1 MKKVVKKF
9 YVCPICNSQIDLVY
23 PFSSNEWM
31 SMHDGLIVLEDG
43 AMCTPYE
50 FWRWRT
56 DPVWNNGYDLFN
68 S

>member
-1 MKKVVKKF
+1 MTKEEAIKAMQDGKKVTHR
-9 YVCPICNSQIDLVY
+9 Y
-23 PFSSNEWM
+23 FSSNEWM
-31 SMHDGLIVLEDG
+31 SMHDWLIVLEDG
-43 AMCTPYE
+43 VMCTPYE

>member
-1 MKKVVKKF
+1 MTKEEAIKAMQDGKKVTHR
-9 YVCPICNSQIDLVY
+9 Y
-23 PFSSNEWM
+23 FSSNEWM

>member
-1 MKKVVKKF
+1 MTKEEAIKAMQDGEKVTHR
-9 YVCPICNSQIDLVY
+9 Y
-23 PFSSNEWM
+23 FSSNEWM

-43 AMCTPYE
+43 AMCAPYE

>member
-1 MKKVVKKF
+1 MTKEEAIKAMQDGIKVTHR
-9 YVCPICNSQIDLVY
+9 Y
-23 PFSSNEWM
+23 FSSNEWM